1 MRSMLAMMWAQ
12 VRPGGLR
19 GGPSALG
26 LALLTLLAACGGTPS
41 TPTPTTAPTATATSA
56 PTRTPT
62 RPPAAVTTARTGVT
76 TGGTTRGA
84 TASPAPNPAA
94 VTAAFANLSRVDS
107 YRLDIKV
114 SGLSALIPFGV
125 GDALGYTTEAN
136 GGNQRIRF
144 DDGTGQIQEVY
155 RIGGKTYVVTGGQA
169 SEVTSPPLAFTL
181 PDLLYTNL
189 TAPGVTTFTAAGG
202 EQVNGRATTKYTG
215 TGQLAGLSGNP
226 LLAAALGNAAGE
238 ITGTIWVDAQQGFLV
253 AADLRVNVTAP
264 QTGTVTLQ
272 MDVTQVGQ
280 VGPIALP
287 R

>member
-1 MRSMLAMMWAQ
+1 MMATLATIRARLRS
-12 VRPGGLR
+12 R
-19 GGPSALG
+19 GGGAALG
-26 LALLTLLAACGGTPS
+26 LALAALLAACGGTPS
-41 TPTPTTAPTATATSA
+41 TPTATPAPTATAT

-62 RPPAAVTTARTGVT
+62 RPPATAATAARTGAA
-76 TGGTTRGA
+76 TTRAGA
-84 TASPAPNPAA
+84 TTAATPNPAA
-94 VTAAFANLSRVDS
+94 VTAAFANLGRVDS

-114 SGLSALIPFGV
+114 TGLSALIPLGV
-125 GDALGYTTEAN
+125 GDALGYTTEAS
-136 GGNQRIRF
+136 GGNQRVRF

-155 RIGGKTYVVTGGQA
+155 RIGGKTYVVTGGQPG
-169 SEVTSPPLAFTL
+169 EVTSPPLAFTL
-181 PDLLYTNL
+181 PDLLYSNL
-189 TAPGVTTFTAAGG
+189 TAPGVTTFTAAGS

-226 LLAAALGNAAGE
+226 LFAALLANAAGA
-238 ITGTIWVDAQQGFLV
+238 ISGTIWVDAQQGFLV

-264 QTGTVTLQ
+264 QTGTVTLR